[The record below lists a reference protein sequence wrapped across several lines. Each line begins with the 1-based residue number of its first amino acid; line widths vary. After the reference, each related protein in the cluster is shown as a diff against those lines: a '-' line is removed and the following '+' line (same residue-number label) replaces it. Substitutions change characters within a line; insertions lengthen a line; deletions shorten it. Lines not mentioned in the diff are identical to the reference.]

1 MKLAILSRNFSRAGG
16 GAESY
21 AVSLARAMQ
30 PDCDITVISQRFTE
44 HDSGLRHVPVPKLPL
59 PSRWLTALW
68 FNWHTRRLT
77 RSGYD
82 IVHSHENVTH
92 AQVNT
97 VHVKTVHASLSQ
109 KKTSRLKILTSPRLL
124 AYLWLERRRLCT
136 PGRTNVFV
144 SQSLLDETRSQ
155 LPQLIDPVFIPPGVH
170 LPAERPAPGRK
181 QQARQALGLPGDKFV
196 IGFVGHD
203 LRKKGLATLLRAARQ
218 LDFPV
223 CIMVIGN
230 ASGKNALQAE
240 VQSLAASQECRFM
253 GVLTDMAT
261 AYAAMDCLAHPT
273 TQDVFPMVLLEAMA
287 SYVPV
292 ITTAAPYNTMADLLT
307 DGQHACVIPGPQADQ
322 ACAQALRRLAREPGY
337 HEQLSLGGREFARE
351 YDWETVK
358 QRYYRIYRALQ

>member
-1 MKLAILSRNFSRAGG
+1 MKLAILSRNFSRSGG

-30 PDCDITVISQRFTE
+30 ADCDITVISQTFAE
-44 HDSGLRHVPVPKLPL
+44 HDSGLRHVRVLKFPL
-59 PSRWLTALW
+59 PSRWLNALW
-68 FNWHTRRLT
+68 FNWQTRRLT

-82 IVHSHENVTH
+82 VVHSHENVTH

-97 VHVKTVHASLSQ
+97 VHVKTVHASLAQ

-124 AYLWLERRRLCT
+124 AYLWLERRRLCS

-144 SQSLLDETRSQ
+144 SQLLLDETRAH
-155 LPQLIDPVFIPPGVH
+155 LPGLSHSVFIPPGVH
-170 LPAERPAPGRK
+170 LPSERPTPAQRLA
-181 QQARQALGLPGDKFV
+181 ARQALGLPTDRMV

-203 LRKKGLATLLRAARQ
+203 LRKKSLVTLLRAVRQ

-223 CIMVIGN
+223 CIMVVGN
-230 ASGKNALQAE
+230 ASGRNALQAE
-240 VQSLAASQECRFM
+240 LQALGPQQECRFM
-253 GVLTDMAT
+253 GVLTDMPT
-261 AYAAMDCLAHPT
+261 AYTAMDCLAHPT

-287 SYVPV
+287 AYLPV

-307 DGQHACVIPGPQADQ
+307 DGRHACVIPDPQSDQ
-322 ACAQALRRLAREPGY
+322 ACAQALRQMASDSAYRERLAV
-337 HEQLSLGGREFARE
+337 GGREFARD

-358 QRYYRIYRALQ
+358 QRYYQIYQTQR